1 MLSFFAF
8 LPLGIKAGR
17 RPVTSYYGGGDAM
30 IPMRIDYVVGTA
42 IAIVWEH
49 LLLEESQVKKIVL
62 PVLSMEW
69 YIGVDSFI
77 VLYYLAIHTPITR

>member
-30 IPMRIDYVVGTA
+30 IPMRIDYVVGTTIA
-42 IAIVWEH
+42 IAWEH
-49 LLLEESQVKKIVL
+49 HSNRIVRDAA
-62 PVLSMEW
+62 SKDH
-69 YIGVDSFI
+69 I
-77 VLYYLAIHTPITR
+77 A